1 MSKKR
6 ISYNLLSSLTE
17 EEYNAMP
24 EEVRKVYVSVAKNIP
39 MFDSEKLR
47 IIQKYPECFT
57 KVETK
62 SYGDKVKRLM
72 NLKEKVNNISKMQK
86 AKAKKVPRLGR
97 GLGMGKRVTDIY
109 FVPKDQ
115 VEFPEVE
122 ADPKLVGEIIPLT
135 K

>member
-57 KVETK
+57 KVESK

-72 NLKEKVNNISKMQK
+72 NLRDKMRKHEAKSKK
-86 AKAKKVPRLGR
+86 TYLAKPPVWIKGR
-97 GLGMGKRVTDIY
+97 GKMIKGVQFIPTDE
-109 FVPKDQ
+109 V
-115 VEFPEVE
+115 VFPEVE
-122 ADPKLVGEIIPLT
+122 ADPKLEGNII
-135 K
+135 